1 MIALRTEAEIEKIAR
16 AGRIVALVLK
26 ETRRIVK
33 PGITTKDLED
43 LALDIIHKQ
52 GAVSAFKD
60 YEGYPAAICTSVN
73 EQVVHA
79 APSGRVLKEGDIVS
93 IDVGA
98 KLDGYFADAA
108 ITCPV
113 GRVSEDVAK
122 LIRVTEKALS
132 LAIKEAIPGN
142 FVSDL
147 SHAVEAYVT
156 SNGFSIVREF
166 VGHGIGSELHE
177 EPQIPNFTTSNQ
189 GPQLKA
195 GMVLAIEPMVNM
207 GNSQV
212 EILPDGWTAVAKDG
226 LASAHFEHTIAVR
239 EKGNLIITK

>member
-16 AGRIVALVLK
+16 AGKIVALVLR
-26 ETRRIVK
+26 ETRKIVK

-43 LALDIIHKQ
+43 LALDIIRRQ

-73 EQVVHA
+73 EEVVHA
-79 APSGRVLKEGDIVS
+79 APSDRVLKEGDIVS

-113 GRVSEDVAK
+113 GRVSEDAAR
-122 LIRVTEKALS
+122 LIKVTEKALN
-132 LAIKEAIPGN
+132 LAIKKAIPGN

-147 SHAVEAYVT
+147 SRAVETYVT

-177 EPQIPNFTTSNQ
+177 EPQIPNFVTSNQ

-212 EILPDGWTAVAKDG
+212 KILPDGWTAVTKDG
-226 LASAHFEHTIAVR
+226 LASAHFEHTIAIR
-239 EKGNLIITK
+239 EKGSIVITK

>member
-1 MIALRTEAEIEKIAR
+1 MIALRTEAEIEKIRR
-16 AGRIVALVLK
+16 AGKIVALVLR
-26 ETRRIVK
+26 ETRKIVK

-43 LALDIIHKQ
+43 LALDIIHRQ

-73 EQVVHA
+73 EEVVHA
-79 APSGRVLKEGDIVS
+79 APSDRVLKEGDIVS

-113 GRVSEDVAK
+113 GRVSEDAAK
-122 LIRVTEKALS
+122 LIKVTEKALS

-177 EPQIPNFTTSNQ
+177 EPQIPNFATSNQ

-212 EILPDGWTAVAKDG
+212 KILPDGWTAVTKDG

-239 EKGNLIITK
+239 EKGSIVITK

>member
-1 MIALRTEAEIEKIAR
+1 MIALRTDSEIEKIAR
-16 AGRIVALVLK
+16 AGKIVALVLK
-26 ETRRIVK
+26 ETRKIVK

-43 LALDIIHKQ
+43 LAVDIIHKN
-52 GAVSAFKD
+52 GAVSAFKN

-73 EQVVHA
+73 EEIVHA
-79 APSGRVLKEGDIVS
+79 APSGRRLKEGDIVS

-113 GRVSEDVAK
+113 GWVSEDVAN

-132 LAIKEAIPGN
+132 LAIKAAIPGN

-147 SHAVEAYVT
+147 SHAVEDFVT

-166 VGHGIGSELHE
+166 VGHGIGSRLHE

-212 EILPDGWTAVAKDG
+212 EILADGWTAVTKDR
-226 LASAHFEHTIAVR
+226 LASAHFEHTIALT
-239 EKGNLIITK
+239 EKGNIVITK